1 MKILALDISGTYSSI
16 ALLSGDEVNTFTQTH
31 ERKHRPEWGELFSR
45 IDFDSTKD
53 FDSLSALAFA
63 QGPGSYTA
71 LRITA
76 SFLKPIAVVK
86 SLPLIPISNL
96 KALAYEAAQWIDEE
110 EAEILVTLEADQNE
124 SYFGAFAKSLTGIES
139 VGQESVMSFEEL
151 DAYQSNSSSYFVGSG
166 WPESIDKNLQYL
178 SLAQPGAES
187 VAALARLELETGKM
201 FDPELANTVYLKTPE
216 YQKK

>member
-53 FDSLSALAFA
+53 FDSLSALALA

-76 SFLKPIAVVK
+76 SFLKAIAVVK
-86 SLPLIPISNL
+86 NLPLIPISNL
-96 KALAYEAAQWIDEE
+96 KALAYEAAQWIDED

-124 SYFGAFAKSLTGIES
+124 SYFGAFTKSLTGIES
-139 VGQESVMSFEEL
+139 VGQESVMSFKEL

-166 WPESIDKNLQYL
+166 WSESIDQHSQYL

-187 VAALARLELETGKM
+187 VAALAKLELETAKI
-201 FDPELANTVYLKTPE
+201 FDPELANPVYLKMPE

>member
-16 ALLSGDEVNTFTQTH
+16 ALLSDDEVNTFTQTH

-53 FDSLSALAFA
+53 FDSLNALAFA

-76 SFLKPIAVVK
+76 SFLKPIAVIK
-86 SLPLIPISNL
+86 NLPLIPISNL
-96 KALAYEAAQWIDEE
+96 KALAYEAAQWIDED
-110 EAEILVTLEADQNE
+110 EAEILATLEADQNE
-124 SYFGAFAKSLTGIES
+124 SYFGAFTKSLTGIES

-166 WPESIDKNLQYL
+166 WSESIDKNSQYL

-187 VAALARLELETGKM
+187 VAALARLELETEKM
-201 FDPELANTVYLKTPE
+201 FDPELANPVYLKTPE

>member
-96 KALAYEAAQWIDEE
+96 KALAYEAAQWIDED

-151 DAYQSNSSSYFVGSG
+151 GAYQSNSSSYFVGSG
-166 WPESIDKNLQYL
+166 WPESIGKNLQYL

-201 FDPELANTVYLKTPE
+201 FDPELANPVYLKTPE